1 MSHLSIWSQF
11 QIVFAA
17 IMTAFIIVVMISTL
31 TASSSSSLQLER
43 YHDRI
48 QMSLTKIDSE
58 LFALRQVPTPLPPYS
73 VSESPLAS
81 PCPSPSTILAPLP
94 PNPSS
99 FLSWQTSE
107 TVDPRTAM
115 PLPVT
120 LPAWL
125 WGKGAGSSGLTILSE
140 ADMLASRYLE
150 HVNAQDREDQYLVEK
165 YFWARGG
172 GIILESGALD
182 GIRISTSLMFNK
194 LFGWK
199 AIHIDANPRNYARL
213 IVNRPDALNI
223 HVAICH
229 TPRLVHWLAE
239 PDPVVPISALNKA
252 EIDRLSNEEKSS
264 SMVQIGSGVG
274 GIYEFMA
281 RNFIHDFYPNIEAKG
296 DKAIEGMPMVACR
309 PLAPL
314 LSLFGISHIHVWVLD
329 VEGAELEVLKAVDF
343 SAVVIDVIFVEA
355 DGGNPGKDAGVIS
368 LLNANG
374 FIHEGNF
381 LRSDWFVRSGF
392 VKSSKP

>member
-1 MSHLSIWSQF
+1 MN
-11 QIVFAA
+11 
-17 IMTAFIIVVMISTL
+17 IIVIAILFAFVLVFVVNTFST
-31 TASSSSSLQLER
+31 SSNSTISSLQIDR
-43 YHDRI
+43 YHDHI
-48 QMSLTKIDSE
+48 QKSLTKIDSE
-58 LFALRQVPTPLPPYS
+58 LTALRHLPIQHPTHSVSDPSPLVSPCPSHLAITLPTPLPPIPT
-73 VSESPLAS
+73 PL
-81 PCPSPSTILAPLP
+81 LP
-94 PNPSS
+94 
-99 FLSWQTSE
+99 WQSSE

-125 WGKGAGSSGLTILSE
+125 WGKGAGSSALKILSE

-213 IVNRPDALNI
+213 IVNRPDALNLN
-223 HVAICH
+223 VAICH
-229 TPRLVHWLAE
+229 TPRLVHWLVE
-239 PDPVVPISALNKA
+239 PDPIVPIAALNKA
-252 EIDRLSNEEKSS
+252 EIDRLPTEQKSS

-281 RNFIHDFYPNIEAKG
+281 KKFIHDFYPTIEAKG
-296 DKAIEGMPMVACR
+296 DKAVEDMPMVACR
-309 PLAPL
+309 PLTPL
-314 LSLFGISHIHVWVLD
+314 LSLFGISHIHIWVLD

-355 DGGNPGKDAGVIS
+355 DGGNPEKDAGVVS
-368 LLNANG
+368 LLKSNG